1 MSATPLQP
9 LISENC
15 RAAVAVGLRHFLRHF
30 VGLGLVFA
38 TLSASLFLT
47 VDRVGSS
54 LKHVVQQRANQL
66 LAPSGWQL
74 EFESMQFV
82 EGEGI
87 RLRGLTFQA
96 ITNGGEAFRVPV
108 PHDWSQLQSLIR
120 QGEFRSSTPA
130 MLAQGSVRHSTLKP
144 NFRPIVPAG
153 PSIRI
158 DSLWLRG
165 SLSATDLLQGHF
177 QPTAIEFD
185 TVLVDLPLSADQHL
199 CFPKL
204 TLPKSST
211 KIILPNSISLDDVTL
226 QVSDG
231 QGRPLHRFSGLHC
244 KVTREQSLLPDDAED
259 VPEAPLAAATNTAW
273 QIGGQVRGLTEQPI
287 QVCGRVDSIG
297 YDLAIHCAPFYW
309 HPQASANFLSW
320 LPPQAQVLSGIS
332 GQVTLDEAKLKGE
345 WVTKEKLVSTSDPAV
360 SRWQQIGIQ
369 ELVATGQLSEIVVQH
384 ALLPQPILRAGAKFR
399 ATAAG
404 VQFTEVVGSISEG
417 NFAGWLEIQDWSR
430 PQATIQVRGHQIP
443 FNHRWVGLLSER
455 MQQAWQTFQPEGHFD
470 CDLQFAMSADGA
482 LTKRG
487 TVDARDVKFLYRE
500 FPLPVSQVN
509 GRINLEND
517 NCQFNLEANDPRC
530 PVVFEG
536 WANDMGPN
544 WTGQID
550 VRSTKFHP
558 YSESLLD
565 GLQKKPEAVR
575 VIQDMNFAGMLA
587 ANGFIKKSIPKE
599 PADVRFNVNIHGGEL
614 RHRLFPYRM
623 FGLTGMVSLVNGV
636 VSAEKIEGVSSTG
649 NITISGQSIPGS
661 QWWVNVVGRAVE
673 LNQELY
679 QALSANQKS
688 VWDQISPQGTLDHLL
703 VRVQNLGSGL
713 QVSVDA
719 YQQPSTPRDP
729 SNLRIEPNWFRYALD
744 RLSGKVHY
752 SNGEIKISDIQGWHG
767 NIPVSFDADGQ
778 SHAEYWQMTIRD
790 LLTGQ
795 IPIDHDIKQAL
806 PHSVRTAANRMA
818 LTGSV
823 VVQGNVSIFQR
834 LNQPASVDVAASET
848 GEIARVGDMTSTET
862 ATLRPNLSWDLRI
875 DVENAAAN
883 LGVPVQ
889 HIHGNMQ
896 LRGLSNQETAY
907 CGGQVHFDSA
917 MVQGVQTTAIQG
929 PYWCNE
935 QNVLFGTAVGQLPA
949 DIQSQSCGSIDSV
962 TANCFGGRL
971 SMDGQVVLDDEIQF
985 QIQSSASQIDLAQ
998 LAKELAPQTREIVGF
1013 GSASLLLAGTSTGT
1027 HSLDGGGRILIN
1039 DAKLYE
1045 VPFFL
1050 QLLKTLQVKT
1060 PDKTAFDKGSI
1071 DFGIK
1076 GSDIECHRIELNG
1089 DAISLIGTGRANL
1102 SQELD
1107 LNFYT
1112 VLGRNNFY
1120 LPVLSDLVHAGSQQL
1135 LWISVKGTVEK
1146 PLLTRETF
1154 RALNEAVRLLLE
1166 PQE

>member
-1 MSATPLQP
+1 
-9 LISENC
+9 E
-15 RAAVAVGLRHFLRHF
+15 
-30 VGLGLVFA
+30 
-38 TLSASLFLT
+38 
-47 VDRVGSS
+47 
-54 LKHVVQQRANQL
+54 
-66 LAPSGWQL
+66 
-74 EFESMQFV
+74 
-82 EGEGI
+82 
-87 RLRGLTFQA
+87 
-96 ITNGGEAFRVPV
+96 
-108 PHDWSQLQSLIR
+108 
-120 QGEFRSSTPA
+120 
-130 MLAQGSVRHSTLKP
+130 
-144 NFRPIVPAG
+144 
-153 PSIRI
+153 
-158 DSLWLRG
+158 
-165 SLSATDLLQGHF
+165 
-177 QPTAIEFD
+177 
-185 TVLVDLPLSADQHL
+185 
-199 CFPKL
+199 
-204 TLPKSST
+204 
-211 KIILPNSISLDDVTL
+211 
-226 QVSDG
+226 
-231 QGRPLHRFSGLHC
+231 
-244 KVTREQSLLPDDAED
+244 
-259 VPEAPLAAATNTAW
+259 
-273 QIGGQVRGLTEQPI
+273 
-287 QVCGRVDSIG
+287 
-297 YDLAIHCAPFYW
+297 
-309 HPQASANFLSW
+309 
-320 LPPQAQVLSGIS
+320 
-332 GQVTLDEAKLKGE
+332 
-345 WVTKEKLVSTSDPAV
+345 
-360 SRWQQIGIQ
+360 
-369 ELVATGQLSEIVVQH
+369 
-384 ALLPQPILRAGAKFR
+384 
-399 ATAAG
+399 
-404 VQFTEVVGSISEG
+404 
-417 NFAGWLEIQDWSR
+417 
-430 PQATIQVRGHQIP
+430 
-443 FNHRWVGLLSER
+443 
-455 MQQAWQTFQPEGHFD
+455 
-470 CDLQFAMSADGA
+470 
-482 LTKRG
+482 
-487 TVDARDVKFLYRE
+487 
-500 FPLPVSQVN
+500 
-509 GRINLEND
+509 

-536 WANDMGPN
+536 WANDMGAN
-544 WTGQID
+544 WTGHID

-587 ANGFIKKSIPKE
+587 ANGFIKKSTPKE

-614 RHRLFPYRM
+614 RHRLFSYRM

-636 VSAEKIEGVSSTG
+636 VSAERIEGVSSTG

-703 VRVQNLGSGL
+703 VRVQNLGTGL

-778 SHAEYWQMTIRD
+778 SHAEYWQMTIRN

-806 PHSVRTAANRMA
+806 PQSVRAAANRMA

-834 LNQPASVDVAASET
+834 LNLPTSVDVATIGSRA
-848 GEIARVGDMTSTET
+848 IAHVGHMTSTEE
-862 ATLRPNLSWDLRI
+862 ATVLDALYRGAPLVDPPGGLGRPNLAWDLRI
-875 DVENAAAN
+875 DIENAAAT

-896 LRGLSNQETAY
+896 LRGLSNQETAF
-907 CGGQVHFDSA
+907 CGGRVHFDSA

-929 PYWCNE
+929 PYWCDE
-935 QNVLFGTAVGQLPA
+935 HNVLFGTAVGQLPA
-949 DIQSQSCGSIDSV
+949 EIQSQSCGSIDSV
-962 TANCFGGRL
+962 TANCFGGRV
-971 SMDGQVVLDDEIQF
+971 SMDGQVVLHDEIQF

-1013 GSASLLLAGTSTGT
+1013 ASASLVLNGTSTGT
-1027 HSLDGGGRILIN
+1027 HSLDGGGRIHIN

-1050 QLLKTLQVKT
+1050 QLLKTLHVKT
-1060 PDKTAFDKGSI
+1060 PDKTAFDKGLI

-1089 DAISLIGTGRANL
+1089 DAISLIGNGRANL

-1112 VLGRNNFY
+1112 VLGRNNIY